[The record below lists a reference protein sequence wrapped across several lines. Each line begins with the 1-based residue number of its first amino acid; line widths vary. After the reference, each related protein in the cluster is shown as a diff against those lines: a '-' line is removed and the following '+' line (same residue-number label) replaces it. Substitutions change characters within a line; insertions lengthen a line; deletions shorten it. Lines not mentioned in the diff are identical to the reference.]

1 MTDDYRKHVE
11 AAYQGEIYG
20 EAMYGAIAES
30 MTDPDQ
36 AKKWAVLT
44 RLETRTKAEMLT
56 VVRRLG
62 GDTREHAASRERG
75 LKEARRYIG
84 LPWLELMELFSREL
98 DPVIAEYACLERNCP
113 PEDAAALARLTRHEV
128 VAKQFCQLEIQGL
141 GEGSLEPILEFLA

>member
-1 MTDDYRKHVE
+1 MTDDYQKHVE
-11 AAYQGEIYG
+11 AAYQGEVYG
-20 EAMYGAIAES
+20 EAMYGAIAAS

-36 AKKWAVLT
+36 AHKWAVLT
-44 RLETRTKAEMLT
+44 RLESRTKAEMLA

-75 LKEARRYIG
+75 LKEARRYIE

-98 DPVIAEYACLERNCP
+98 DPVIAEYACLERSCP

-141 GEGSLEPILEFLA
+141 SEGSLEPILEFLA